1 MTANATP
8 AWVASDAR
16 YTRSAHGARK
26 PGVFGRTIPAPD
38 GNQGTTMRKLL
49 LCVLCVLAFSSG
61 TAKTLPP
68 GTPAPNDLGR
78 TLAGQQV
85 TLASLRGKAVV
96 ISFWATWCKYCLEE
110 MPILGGLQATAN
122 ERHLPLQVVEIN
134 YQEDHRTFVG
144 ASHLLLPKLPGLLL
158 TWDRTGALA
167 RPFGV
172 GNALPAMILLHRDGT
187 IAKTDIGYDK
197 SELDSLVK
205 TINQLMNE
213 PAPAPLAAASAAV
226 TPSAAAH

>member
-1 MTANATP
+1 
-8 AWVASDAR
+8 
-16 YTRSAHGARK
+16 
-26 PGVFGRTIPAPD
+26 
-38 GNQGTTMRKLL
+38 MRKFVLL
-49 LCVLCVLAFSSG
+49 ALCVLAFSSG
-61 TAKTLPP
+61 AAKTLSP
-68 GTPAPNDLGR
+68 GTPAPNDLGK

-85 TLASLRGKAVV
+85 TVASLRGKAVV

-134 YQEDHRTFVG
+134 FQEDHRTFVG

-187 IAKTDIGYDK
+187 IAKTEIGYDK
-197 SELDSLVK
+197 SALDPLIV
-205 TINQLMNE
+205 TINLLMNE
-213 PAPAPLAAASAAV
+213 PAPAPLPAASAPVAPV
-226 TPSAAAH
+226 VVGH